1 MGCECNKQPEEKDL
15 YTSREIKNDL
25 KITSLSLPEEEQII
39 QFESIPLELSLLIK
53 KKLQKQSFSQIKF
66 YPITPEE
73 FESILFRNSYAK
85 KIIEQFTPEL
95 DQINYEVDAKYI
107 NIPPIRVLDLEGGSQ
122 YYQGGFNPK
131 GECHGKGI
139 WIKDYDIYIGNFKN
153 DQFYGKGLYIS
164 ENGDYYFGQWK
175 NSMCDGKGNLTVKN
189 KLVNKGNFKN
199 GKREGFGEEKYPDG
213 DIYKGG
219 FYEGEKNGR
228 GQYIFKDGSR
238 YDGNFKNNKFNGFG
252 QILLNNGDFIRGQF
266 KDGKLNGEG
275 DVNFKDGTKFVGNFV
290 QDKKYGKGTYIWND
304 GQVYKETLE
313 DENVNDLNNLGQQY
327 QESIEGLSIE

>member
-1 MGCECNKQPEEKDL
+1 MGCECAKKPDEADL
-15 YTSREIKNDL
+15 YTSRDTKNDL
-25 KITSLSLPEEEQII
+25 KISSLSLPEEEQI
-39 QFESIPLELSLLIK
+39 QYQTIPSDLYSLIK
-53 KKLQKQSFSQIKF
+53 SKFKKQSSVPIKF
-66 YPITPEE
+66 LQITPEE
-73 FESILFRNSYAK
+73 FASAQNRNANAK
-85 KIIEQFTPEL
+85 EIIDLYTDDL
-95 DQINYEVDAKYI
+95 NQINYELDVKYRDM
-107 NIPPIRVLDLEGGSQ
+107 PPIKILDPEGGSQ
-122 YYQGGFNPK
+122 YYQGGFNKK

-139 WIKDYDIYIGNFKN
+139 WIKDYDMYIGNFKN
-153 DQFYGKGLYIS
+153 DQFDGMGLYIS

-175 NSMCDGKGNLTVKN
+175 NSMCEGTGNLTVKN

-275 DVNFKDGTKFVGNFV
+275 VVNFKDGTKFVGNFV